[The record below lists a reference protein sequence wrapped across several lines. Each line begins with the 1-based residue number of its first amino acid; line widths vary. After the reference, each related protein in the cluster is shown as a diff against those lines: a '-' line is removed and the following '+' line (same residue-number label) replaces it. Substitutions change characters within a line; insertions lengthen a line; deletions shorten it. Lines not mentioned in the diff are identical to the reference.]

1 MTLPLP
7 ELPAGFEVSADQI
20 RDAAAGAAR
29 EILDPTNVDTD
40 LDPDFWI
47 EVFETVRLKLLK
59 EDKPT
64 RRRTAFRSRK

>member
-7 ELPAGFEVSADQI
+7 ELPAGFDVSGDQI

-29 EILDPTNVDTD
+29 EIPTNVDTY